1 MPSATTRCSAA
12 EELERRISARTS
24 GRIRALKVEDQGN
37 LIVLSGQTNT
47 YYVKQIATQL
57 AVDAFPETELRNSI
71 EVI

>member
-1 MPSATTRCSAA
+1 MPSAPTRCSAA
-12 EELERRISARTS
+12 EELERRIASRTS
-24 GRIRALKVEDQGN
+24 GRIRDLRVKSEGGLV
-37 LIVLSGQTNT
+37 VLSGQTNT